1 MNVRYTTELNFMS
14 VSSSVVESANGHT
27 ARREETRRRLLQAG
41 TELFAERGLHAVTS
55 ARIARRAGVA
65 TGTFYLHFPDKH
77 ALFEELVFA
86 ALAELRERQDR
97 ASAERR
103 EGSDEL
109 RVRLEELVSFTEEK
123 RDLIRVVF
131 ARGSESAAIA
141 HEIHDRVASGVEAR
155 LSQVVAERGLPIHPG
170 AAAQARAA
178 TLIRVIAW
186 WAEDPGRA
194 TRQEIVETLL
204 HLEPGHLLTGAPD

>member
-1 MNVRYTTELNFMS
+1 MS
-14 VSSSVVESANGHT
+14 VSTRLDPPNGHT

-41 TELFAERGLHAVTS
+41 TESFAEQGLHGATS
-55 ARIARRAGVA
+55 ARIAHQAGVA

-77 ALFEELVFA
+77 ALFEEIVFA

-97 ASAERR
+97 ASADRAA
-103 EGSDEL
+103 GTDEL
-109 RVRLEELVSFTEEK
+109 RVRLEELVAFAEEK

-141 HEIHDRVASGVEAR
+141 QQIHDRVASDLEAR
-155 LSQVVAERGLPIHPG
+155 LTHLVEERGLPIHPG

-178 TLIRVIAW
+178 TLTRVIAW
-186 WAEDPGRA
+186 WAEDPSRA
-194 TRQEIVETLL
+194 TREEIVETLVQ
-204 HLEPGHLLTGAPD
+204 LEPAHLRAGAPD